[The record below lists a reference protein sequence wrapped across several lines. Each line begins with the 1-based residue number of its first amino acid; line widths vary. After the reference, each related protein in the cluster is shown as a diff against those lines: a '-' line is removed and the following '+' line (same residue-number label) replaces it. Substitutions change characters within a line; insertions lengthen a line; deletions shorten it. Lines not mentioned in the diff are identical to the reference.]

1 MRRTTLR
8 RGAGFFL
15 AIVGELF
22 RAMGKFASLLLAGG
36 AFWAQDLPPAAGAGL
51 VPAAPVV
58 LENVGKPMVTP
69 FRCTEEDI
77 RSAGLTCSEQDP
89 CPVYLELAAV
99 ESTGIRIFAAGNIH
113 TANATLYTI
122 LLGSEDNG
130 QTWREVYERVPGA
143 ALDHIQ
149 FADVATGWTSGLAF
163 GPLPEDPFLLLTTDG
178 GKTWRAHPIFNE
190 PRFGSIQQ
198 FFFED
203 KKSGSLVIDHQRAA
217 FLILEEELL
226 DGAETWFVENRMG
239 TPGLAAV
246 GGQEEERVLGKRA
259 ESEAAGP
266 AGCDIGELD
275 VVQARPT
282 HQ

>member
-1 MRRTTLR
+1 MRKL
-8 RGAGFFL
+8 
-15 AIVGELF
+15 
-22 RAMGKFASLLLAGG
+22 ASLLLACG
-36 AFWAQDLPPAAGAGL
+36 ALWAQEQAPAAGAGV

-58 LENVGKPMVTP
+58 LENAGKPMIAP

-130 QTWREVYERVPGA
+130 QTWREVHERVRGA
-143 ALDHIQ
+143 GLDHIQ
-149 FADVATGWTSGLAF
+149 FANVETGWTSGLAF
-163 GPLPEDPFLLLTTDG
+163 APLAQDPFLLMTTDG
-178 GKTWRAHPIFNE
+178 GKTWRAHAIFNE

-203 KKSGSLVIDHQRAA
+203 KKSGSLVIDHGPGASGDRYELFETNDGGETWNIRETNVKAIRIKRAPVTPNADWRLRADGATKSFHLEHRQGQKWTTLAA
-217 FLILEEELL
+217 FTVNL
-226 DGAETWFVENRMG
+226 GACKPE
-239 TPGLAAV
+239 
-246 GGQEEERVLGKRA
+246 
-259 ESEAAGP
+259 
-266 AGCDIGELD
+266 
-275 VVQARPT
+275 
-282 HQ
+282 